1 MQPIEFIMAL
11 NTAPGVMGVSFLRA
25 PLFTDGAIER
35 VTALYIRATHGFVE
49 SVVMLPADAV
59 RRSL

>member
-1 MQPIEFIMAL
+1 MQPVDFVMSL
-11 NTAPGVMGVSFLRA
+11 NTAAGVMGVSFLRA
-25 PLFTDGAIER
+25 PLFAGEPIER